1 MEHNGR
7 MPLEGIR
14 VVDLTIWAQG
24 PLGAMMLAD
33 LGAEVI
39 KVEKPGQGDFSR
51 GVQSL
56 FGQPQFLP
64 ERQKPDVRDY
74 QPQQKGDCA

>member
-51 GVQSL
+51 GCSL
-56 FGQPQFLP
+56 CLASPSSCP
-64 ERQKPDVRDY
+64 TAKT
-74 QPQQKGDCA
+74 

>member
-1 MEHNGR
+1 MEHTGR

-39 KVEKPGQGDFSR
+39 KVEKPGQGDFPV
-51 GVQSL
+51 GCSL
-56 FGQPQFLP
+56 CLASPNSCP
-64 ERQKPDVRDY
+64 TVKT
-74 QPQQKGDCA
+74 

>member
-1 MEHNGR
+1 MERNDGR
-7 MPLEGIR
+7 MPLGGIR
-14 VVDLTIWAQG
+14 VVDLSIWAQG

-56 FGQPQFLP
+56 FGRPQFLP
-64 ERQKPDVRDY
+64 DGKKPDVRDH
-74 QPQQKGDCA
+74 QSQ